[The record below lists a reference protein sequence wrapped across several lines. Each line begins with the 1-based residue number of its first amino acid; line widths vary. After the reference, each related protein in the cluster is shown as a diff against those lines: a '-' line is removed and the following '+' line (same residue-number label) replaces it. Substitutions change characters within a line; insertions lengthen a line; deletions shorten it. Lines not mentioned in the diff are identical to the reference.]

1 MKYIKK
7 CEEPEEFSNWKALE
21 NDNWKPSWDNFQVPQ
36 KPAVHDALLREQGY
50 ICCYCGMR
58 ITRDGSHIEHLKPR
72 SAYPHLALEYTNLMA
87 SCQGESEEPPPV
99 PVHCGHK
106 KKYWYDDNLMVS
118 PLGKNCTDFFR
129 YSGSGEILPSD
140 DPDRKVAATTIE
152 KLGLDIDKLRAM
164 RREAIDAVLL
174 DIDELTPK
182 QIQQLM
188 QGYEQL
194 DANEQYTPFCAAI
207 TYILKQYFII

>member
-87 SCQGESEEPPPV
+87 SCQ
-99 PVHCGHK
+99 
-106 KKYWYDDNLMVS
+106 
-118 PLGKNCTDFFR
+118 
-129 YSGSGEILPSD
+129 
-140 DPDRKVAATTIE
+140 IE